1 MGTSYNPRI
10 VTDGL
15 LVCLDPANKKSYGG
29 SGATWTDLSGR
40 GNDFTLSGVTFT
52 ENGGA
57 SYFEFGDNEGD
68 YAYRSNTDIM
78 SGLNTYTIDM
88 WILLTTLQSQIAFVS
103 YATPGGGDN
112 AFLIFKSGNNLS
124 MPYGVGGTTVSDS
137 FYNTG
142 NWINF
147 VGTRNVTD
155 GKFYFD
161 GAHTHSY
168 TAGTGSAAGSGGS
181 LVIGQEQDSVGGGF
195 ATTQDM
201 PGYLGLFKIYNR
213 ALTADEVRQNYL
225 ATKERYA

>member
-1 MGTSYNPRI
+1 MGLGHSPRI

-68 YAYRSNTDIM
+68 YAYKSSTDIM
-78 SGLNTYTIDM
+78 VGLTEYTIDM

-103 YATPGGGDN
+103 YASSANNND
-112 AFLIFKSGNNLS
+112 FLIFKNGGDLT
-124 MPYGVGGTTVSDS
+124 MPFPNAVSVADS
-137 FYNTG
+137 FYNVG
-142 NWINF
+142 NWINL

-161 GAHTHSY
+161 GVHTHSY
-168 TAGTGSAAGSGGS
+168 NAGSGSASGS
-181 LVIGQEQDSVGGGF
+181 GGTLVIGQEQDSVGGGF
-195 ATTQDM
+195 ATSQDM

-213 ALTADEVRQNYL
+213 ALTADEIRQNYL

>member
-1 MGTSYNPRI
+1 MGLGHSPRI

-40 GNDFTLSGVTFT
+40 SNDFTLSGVTFT

-68 YAYRSNTDIM
+68 YAYKSSTDIM

-103 YATPGGGDN
+103 YASSGGGDN
-112 AFLIFKSGNNLS
+112 DFLLFKNGGNLS
-124 MPYGVGGTTVSDS
+124 APHPYNVSVADS
-137 FYNTG
+137 FYNVG
-142 NWINF
+142 NWINLVF
-147 VGTRNVTD
+147 TRSVSVGR
-155 GKFYFD
+155 FHFD
-161 GAHTHSY
+161 GVRTHTFDS
-168 TAGTGSAAGSGGS
+168 GSGSHSSGGT
-181 LVIGQEQDSVGGGF
+181 LLIGQEQDSIGGGF
-195 ATTQDM
+195 QALQDM